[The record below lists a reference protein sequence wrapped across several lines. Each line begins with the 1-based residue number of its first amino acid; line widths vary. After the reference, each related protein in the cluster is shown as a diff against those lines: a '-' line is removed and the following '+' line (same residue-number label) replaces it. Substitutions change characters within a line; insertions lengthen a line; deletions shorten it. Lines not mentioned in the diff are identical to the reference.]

1 MTTKHEIKGNKMVYC
16 YDVNDKLEGNLLA
29 HIVEERLSKRTGKQ
43 KIDGK
48 IDLWKVCDSSYT
60 YYIKETVSGNFEV
73 RIK

>member
-1 MTTKHEIKGNKMVYC
+1 MVYC

-29 HIVEERLSKRTGKQ
+29 HIVEERLSKRASSKQ

-48 IDLWKVCDSSYT
+48 VELWKVCDSSYT